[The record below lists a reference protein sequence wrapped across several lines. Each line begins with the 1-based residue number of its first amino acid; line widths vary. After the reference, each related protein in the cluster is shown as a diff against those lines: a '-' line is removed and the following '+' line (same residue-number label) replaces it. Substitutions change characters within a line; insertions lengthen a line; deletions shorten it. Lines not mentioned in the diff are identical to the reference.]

1 MDSMQVGCK
10 VGMSGC
16 EGFGHTN
23 GCGALVRCSLCCFS
37 YDLSTEGEWWSCC
50 SWGSCS
56 SSLSCLAAPPQL
68 FVCCSMS
75 KSSKGGD
82 SASG

>member
-37 YDLSTEGEWWSCC
+37 YDLSTGVAVHGVVALPHSRVWLHHR
-50 SWGSCS
+50 SCS
-56 SSLSCLAAPPQL
+56 CVAP
-68 FVCCSMS
+68 
-75 KSSKGGD
+75 
-82 SASG
+82 